1 MDPASSGEDAAG
13 GRNDEAFPAERDLP
27 GCGSEA
33 YQGRVVSPVSGGR
46 SHASIK
52 SHFNENRTDK
62 TGTAAPADECRRG
75 GTCFVRFYLKMEYS
89 RRLISRMPYMRFVI
103 SFAAS
108 PPSIGRKASTSA
120 MIISS
125 KERATVLNTGFRKG
139 T

>member
-1 MDPASSGEDAAG
+1 MQVADRTNAFRRGQYLRALPASE
-13 GRNDEAFPAERDLP
+13 EPPALLV
-27 GCGSEA
+27 GS
-33 YQGRVVSPVSGGR
+33 
-46 SHASIK
+46 
-52 SHFNENRTDK
+52 
-62 TGTAAPADECRRG
+62 
-75 GTCFVRFYLKMEYS
+75 YLKMEYS